1 MMKEDAPRSMEVKV
15 ALEDLLKI
23 KGKQKQD
30 LSRLVEVT
38 AKMAPIKSDLHGE
51 LKKQNLALEDQLTK
65 LIQDNY
71 ENKDQVQVLSTIKKS
86 KNKKQ

>member
-1 MMKEDAPRSMEVKV
+1 
-15 ALEDLLKI
+15 
-23 KGKQKQD
+23 
-30 LSRLVEVT
+30 
-38 AKMAPIKSDLHGE
+38 MAPIKSDLHGE
-51 LKKQNLALEDQLTK
+51 LRKQNLALEDQLTK